1 MRTVAQ
7 KRFIVE
13 IGTGA
18 DLHGGDVTKAAQK
31 AIKDA
36 VSHSCLCGL
45 FDIMGMENPNEMHV
59 EVKVACPHPEK
70 LVQEEVLKA
79 VPFGTTSLEVVE
91 GGLAVRGLELPELGE
106 GDTIVVALA
115 ALTVYVNEHRKG
127 QK

>member
-1 MRTVAQ
+1 MAQ